1 MSAAPLHSFCG
12 LVHISEA
19 FLPTEKGLG
28 AHHPHHHP
36 LLGHRHFYQHPAWG
50 RGDIAS
56 WVAYNEAKRASKHP
70 EQFGHGALEG
80 VADPESAN
88 NAVTGGALI
97 PLLTLGILGSSTAAV
112 LLGGLTVQGLVPG
125 WELFSTYRKITYT
138 VIWGFSLANILMGV
152 IGGLSSKF
160 VIKVTNVPMP
170 ILLPVIVV
178 LSVLGSYAMS
188 NTIFNV
194 YVMIAFGVVGY
205 FMRKLGFVT
214 APIVLAL
221 ILMPMVEQNL
231 SKVIM
236 MSKVPIL
243 QYFVSRPIC
252 WVIFGLIILGL
263 FDPLIS
269 KAFNQKVQ
277 AKYDIPSE
285 EGEKDYSDD

>member
-1 MSAAPLHSFCG
+1 M
-12 LVHISEA
+12 
-19 FLPTEKGLG
+19 
-28 AHHPHHHP
+28 
-36 LLGHRHFYQHPAWG
+36 
-50 RGDIAS
+50 
-56 WVAYNEAKRASKHP
+56 AYNEAKRASKHP